1 MNNTTILPP
10 TSEFCTDIFKPYFPL
25 QHLIPGI
32 AGLLQVLRLFHRA
45 VFPQVR
51 FAIKKQMPD
60 TFLRG
65 ILYLQKKKKTQLCW
79 QNGVLSSKNS
89 FPLFIK
95 FVHSPSQ
102 RQRSLECQLILLS
115 PPQIHNCFYFSSTW
129 LILGLFVLLT
139 AASSFTVKTSLK
151 SSKLRLCGACP
162 TFATLHMKF
171 LSCTDDQAVKQCRF
185 NQM

>member
-65 ILYLQKKKKTQLCW
+65 ILYLQKKKK
-79 QNGVLSSKNS
+79 N
-89 FPLFIK
+89 
-95 FVHSPSQ
+95 PSCVDKME
-102 RQRSLECQLILLS
+102 SCQ
-115 PPQIHNCFYFSSTW
+115 
-129 LILGLFVLLT
+129 
-139 AASSFTVKTSLK
+139 VKTPSLYSLNLFTLPVSG
-151 SSKLRLCGACP
+151 SSRWSVSSSCY
-162 TFATLHMKF
+162 LHLKF
-171 LSCTDDQAVKQCRF
+171 TIVFTSAPLDSS
-185 NQM
+185 